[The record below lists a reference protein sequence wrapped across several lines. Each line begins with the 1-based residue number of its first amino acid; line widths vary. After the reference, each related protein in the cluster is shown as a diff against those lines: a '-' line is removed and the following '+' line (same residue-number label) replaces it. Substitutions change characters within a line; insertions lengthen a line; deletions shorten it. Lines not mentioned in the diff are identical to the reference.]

1 MKKLGICIGL
11 PEEDYFDDRFIG
23 GSALKE
29 LVPDKAIDFWWNS
42 SHNPVKL
49 DIDAEKA
56 ELPEKKDGK
65 MFGKALHKHLLEGQ
79 EEFDKLYCRQFDAS
93 KYPKALDTIED
104 YRKWIDK
111 YVKSNPDIKISKG
124 GKKED
129 IAARIKDN
137 DSSVQFIADLH
148 GEYVNGRNEIKKSWH
163 SSISLFARIAKVD
176 PYISALMSEGIPE
189 VSVFWEED
197 GVPCRMRLDWFRK
210 TKVIEINGEEKT
222 LCTTDLKSYS
232 AMAGRSLKRAILT
245 SIMNYRYD
253 LQEAHYRAG
262 VSAMKDLPIFG
273 GTNEQQ
279 AYIKDALT
287 VEQDFGFLFYKS
299 IGAPITKHMSVPA
312 MILEIANREREY
324 TFESWRSYYKQFGYD
339 IPWVVQCEEM
349 EIEKDDFPPYFGT

>member
-1 MKKLGICIGL
+1 MEPGIYIDL
-11 PEEDYFDDRFIG
+11 PEQEYFADDAIG
-23 GSALKE
+23 GSGLKS
-29 LVPDKAIDFWWNS
+29 LVPDNAIEFWWNS
-42 SHNPVKL
+42 SHNPVKAEL
-49 DIDAEKA
+49 DAEAA
-56 ELPEKKDGK
+56 ERPDKKDGK
-65 MFGKALHKHLLEGQ
+65 MFGKALHKAMLEGQ
-79 EEFDKLYCRQFDAS
+79 EAFDAEYCRVFDAS
-93 KYPKALDTIED
+93 QYPNALDKIQDFRDWFDSWNED
-104 YRKWIDK
+104 NAHNKLS
-111 YVKSNPDIKISKG
+111 KSGTKDVMM
-124 GKKED
+124 E
-129 IAARIKDN
+129 RIKATGQD
-137 DSSVQFIADLH
+137 VQFVSELRD
-148 GEYVNGRNEIKKSWH
+148 EYVNDRIELKKSWH
-163 SSISLFARIAKVD
+163 SAITLFARITDRD
-176 PYISALMSEGIPE
+176 PYMSALKSEGIPE

-210 TKVIEINGEEKT
+210 TKVVEIDGEEKT

-273 GTNEQQ
+273 GTDEQQ

-312 MILEIANREREY
+312 MILDIANREREY
-324 TFESWRSYYKQFGYD
+324 TFDSWRSYYKQFGYD
-339 IPWVVQCEEM
+339 IPWVVQCDEM